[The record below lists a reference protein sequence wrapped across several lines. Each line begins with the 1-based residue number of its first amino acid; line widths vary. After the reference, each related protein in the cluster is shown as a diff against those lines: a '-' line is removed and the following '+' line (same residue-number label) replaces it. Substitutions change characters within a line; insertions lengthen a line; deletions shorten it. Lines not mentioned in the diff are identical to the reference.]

1 MKTSISAALVTTL
14 ALGAS
19 AHADPLGEKGQIA
32 IAGDFQI
39 SVVSESTDA
48 ENDDSDMDIV
58 IAPALDIFLAPN
70 LSVGG
75 QFVFAR
81 SDQGEL
87 EEQLFG
93 LGARVG
99 YVIGLGKISIWPR
112 AGFTFARGSLE
123 LGDSDVTQTTFTLN
137 VFAPVLYHPVDHFFL
152 GLGPKL
158 DYDVYADNDTDFDA
172 AKTTAI
178 GLVST
183 VGGYF

>member
-99 YVIGLGKISIWPR
+99 YVIGRSLLPGPRPQARLRRLRRQRHRLRFRQDDRHRPRQHGRRILLTATAARPR
-112 AGFTFARGSLE
+112 AVA
-123 LGDSDVTQTTFTLN
+123 
-137 VFAPVLYHPVDHFFL
+137 
-152 GLGPKL
+152 
-158 DYDVYADNDTDFDA
+158 
-172 AKTTAI
+172 
-178 GLVST
+178 
-183 VGGYF
+183 